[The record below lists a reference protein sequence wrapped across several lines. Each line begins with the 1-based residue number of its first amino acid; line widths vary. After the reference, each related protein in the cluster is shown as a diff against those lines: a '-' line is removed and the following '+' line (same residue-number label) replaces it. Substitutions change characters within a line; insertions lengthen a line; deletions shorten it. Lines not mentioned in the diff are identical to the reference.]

1 MKSYLIYFGSSDGF
15 EFEAFDLQTGD
26 SDSFKN
32 RFRQFDQLDP
42 KFLVTDD
49 LSNKPVFGKY
59 RIVHSGINIS
69 ILKIY
74 QCAQSN
80 ISSRIGGSNI
90 GVALVSEQNLSFN
103 SQNLKVLKSLL
114 EEFTSKALHDG
125 KFKEKSFT
133 ALAQN
138 LFQLQRN
145 LQHQISFDDGTLTNA
160 NLNGNSVFVTDNL
173 NDSTLEKVN
182 SIGQSFLRYY
192 VCSDLNF
199 VQNAQKTK
207 VFVYYREKD
216 GRFIT
221 SNDFDRIIQE
231 EERKRNL
238 ANNKLNEQQSSHSQG
253 PITSQVSQ
261 EDSSFELKNLQDRID
276 KANTFIARQ
285 DKKIKRWKLLFFV
298 TLSVFLG
305 FFIYKTFVVEEK
317 KEVQSVSD
325 QREKKSLI
333 EFIEI
338 NKLKDYIESKDA
350 KKLKDLSEFL
360 NLLSKECGQDNKLDS
375 ITNLDKYK
383 EIIQDYNLK

>member
-1 MKSYLIYFGSSDGF
+1 MKSFLIYFGSSDGF

-26 SDSFKN
+26 SNSFKS

-69 ILKIY
+69 ILKMY

-103 SQNLKVLKSLL
+103 SQNLKILKSLL
-114 EEFTSKALHDG
+114 EEFSLKALHNG

-145 LQHQISFDDGTLTNA
+145 LQNQISFDGGTLTNA

-173 NDSTLEKVN
+173 NDSILEKVN
-182 SIGQSFLRYY
+182 KIGQTYMRYY
-192 VCSDLNF
+192 ICSDLNF
-199 VQNAQKTK
+199 VQNALKTK
-207 VFVYYREKD
+207 VFSYYREKD
-216 GRFIT
+216 GGFIT
-221 SNDFDRIIQE
+221 SNEFDRIIKE

-238 ANNKLNEQQSSHSQG
+238 ANNKLNKQQSNHSQR
-253 PITSQVSQ
+253 PSDTQ
-261 EDSSFELKNLQDRID
+261 EGKQDSSFELKSLQNRID
-276 KANTFIARQ
+276 KANNFIARQ
-285 DKKIKRWKLLFFV
+285 DKKIKRWKLLFFL
-298 TLSVFLG
+298 TGIVFLG
-305 FFIYKTFVVEEK
+305 FFIYQTFFVDHKKEGRRVSGYKEK
-317 KEVQSVSD
+317 KYHV
-325 QREKKSLI
+325 RYT
-333 EFIEI
+333 EI
-338 NKLKDYIESKDA
+338 NKLKDYIVSRDVQ
-350 KKLKDLSEFL
+350 KLKELSEFL
-360 NLLSKECGQDNKLDS
+360 DLLSKECVHENKLDS
-375 ITNLDKYK
+375 LMNLDKYK
-383 EIIQDYNLK
+383 EIIEEAKLK

>member
-42 KFLVTDD
+42 KFLVTDN

-103 SQNLKVLKSLL
+103 SQNLKVLISLL
-114 EEFTSKALHDG
+114 EQFTSKALHDG

-133 ALAQN
+133 ELAQN

-199 VQNAQKTK
+199 VQNALKTK
-207 VFVYYREKD
+207 VFSYYREKD
-216 GRFIT
+216 GRFIP
-221 SNDFDRIIQE
+221 SIEFDRIIEE
-231 EERKRNL
+231 EERKRNRE
-238 ANNKLNEQQSSHSQG
+238 NNKIKEQQAIHFQG
-253 PITSQVSQ
+253 PTTSQASQ

-325 QREKKSLI
+325 QRKKKSLI
-333 EFIEI
+333 EFTEI

-360 NLLSKECGQDNKLDS
+360 KLLSKECGQDNKLDS
-375 ITNLDKYK
+375 IMNLDKYK